1 MLALSPSD
9 YCNLEASG
17 KFHAHSA
24 SISQGGET
32 MIRSIFAVL
41 PISACIRGK
50 LCRFSIWLQRRPNSI
65 GRTDGCKR
73 DDRSAPF

>member
-24 SISQGGET
+24 SISQGGEA

-41 PISACIRGK
+41 PIFACIRGE
-50 LCRFSIWLQRRPNSI
+50 LCRLDIVTAAPNSI
-65 GRTDGCKR
+65 GRTDGCQRR
-73 DDRSAPF
+73 DRE